1 MLPHKTT
8 RGQIALGKLA
18 TYEGIPEP
26 YDKQKRVVVS
36 DALKV
41 VRMRSDRNFCVLGV
55 LSKEV
60 GWGYTELVG
69 QLEAQR
75 KIKDVQFYNEKK
87 AKTAARAKAVKAANV
102 PASVKKTLADCGY

>member
-1 MLPHKTT
+1 MLPHKTS

-26 YDKQKRVVVS
+26 YDKMKRVVVP
-36 DALKV
+36 DALKA

-75 KIKDVQFYNEKK
+75 KIKDEQYYNEKK
-87 AKTAARAKAVKAANV
+87 AKVAARAKAIKSYVV
-102 PASVKKTLADCGY
+102 SASDKKILADAGY